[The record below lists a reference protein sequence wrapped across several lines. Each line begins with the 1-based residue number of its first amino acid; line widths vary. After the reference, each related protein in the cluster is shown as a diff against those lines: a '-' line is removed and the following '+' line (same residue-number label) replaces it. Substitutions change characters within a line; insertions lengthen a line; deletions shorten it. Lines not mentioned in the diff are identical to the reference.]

1 MLELCFNQANALLIE
16 YIFLHHL
23 IGEFNYLT
31 CSINVYFQDGKRT
44 DFGFLFDIDGVI
56 VRGKKLLP
64 SAKDAF
70 DLLVDD
76 KGKFKVPVLFVTNAG
91 NTLRQNK
98 AKDLSDWLGV
108 EVSTSPLV
116 PLTVFLKFSML
127 IKVILYS
134 YLILKK
140 MNEPITDS

>member
-1 MLELCFNQANALLIE
+1 MVKLSERTCSLWPVFNFAHYRSKSPSTLLLFLSPSPVQINKYCITFYVLCFTI
-16 YIFLHHL
+16 
-23 IGEFNYLT
+23 
-31 CSINVYFQDGKRT
+31 QDGKKV

-70 DLLVDD
+70 NMLVDD

-98 AKDLSDWLGV
+98 AKDLTNWLGI
-108 EVSTSPLV
+108 EVSSH
-116 PLTVFLKFSML
+116 
-127 IKVILYS
+127 
-134 YLILKK
+134 
-140 MNEPITDS
+140 